1 MHTTDVDLRF
11 QDLDAA
17 GHLNNAVYVTV
28 IEEARVAYLEDVLD
42 LSLREMTIV
51 VAALSVE
58 FQAPVTDADV
68 LTVETTV
75 TSVGESSFEMAY
87 ELLHHDTVVATAETV
102 QVTIDPGTRDPVPI
116 PEAWRTGIRA
126 HEDRDT

>member
-42 LSLREMTIV
+42 LSLAEMTIV
-51 VAALSVE
+51 VAAVSVE
-58 FQAPVTDADV
+58 FQQPVTDPTAI
-68 LTVETTV
+68 TVHTTV
-75 TSVGESSFEMAY
+75 TDLGETSFEMAY
-87 ELLHHDTVVATAETV
+87 ELHHQDTVVATGETV
-102 QVTIDPGTRDPVPI
+102 QVTVDPGAREPVPI
-116 PEAWRTGIRA
+116 PTDWRDGITA
-126 HEDRDT
+126 HEDL